1 MDKKITY
8 GKVYSTKVSDNEK
21 NKKYNYHNNNQDIKQ
36 KISQKAYFPKNN
48 NFKTKKNTCF
58 VKKEAAPKD
67 EILNKEIEKNKVK
80 NNYINTTP
88 KKKRITNDYIGE
100 NYRTIIK
107 NKKFETIESN
117 SKKIENDDEDL
128 VTSFERKPSE
138 LKSPDTISEDSFTSS
153 YEEEKSN
160 NEEKSKENAK
170 I

>member
-67 EILNKEIEKNKVK
+67 EILNKEIEKNRRFNLWKSHR
-80 NNYINTTP
+80 
-88 KKKRITNDYIGE
+88 KKTYH
-100 NYRTIIK
+100 IIL
-107 NKKFETIESN
+107 NP
-117 SKKIENDDEDL
+117 L
-128 VTSFERKPSE
+128 H
-138 LKSPDTISEDSFTSS
+138 
-153 YEEEKSN
+153 YH
-160 NEEKSKENAK
+160 
-170 I
+170 